1 MATLGPV
8 QLLTIEFGPDAA
20 FEGRVLEELGV
31 LESKGKIRVLD
42 LLFLQ
47 KEIDGDTI
55 GLNYESEGMGETVES
70 LLGLTPRIP
79 DATGDA
85 PEYGPGTKAFG
96 FTPNDLRAL
105 AEELLPGTAA
115 AFVLL
120 EHLWAKPLRE
130 AIREAGGLPVAEGFL
145 TPEALAPVAAE
156 LLATTQTVDDLT
168 AAQQA
173 SGRLTARTG

>member
-1 MATLGPV
+1 MSTLGPV

-20 FEGRVLEELGV
+20 FEGRMLEELGV
-31 LESKGKIRVLD
+31 LESKGQIRVLD
-42 LLFLQ
+42 VLFLQ
-47 KEIDGDTI
+47 KEIDGDTLA
-55 GLNYESEGMGETVES
+55 LNYESQGMGETVES
-70 LLGLTPRIP
+70 LLGLTPRIA
-79 DATGDA
+79 DATGGA

-96 FTPNDLRAL
+96 FTPNDLRAMT
-105 AEELLPGTAA
+105 EELLPGTAA

-145 TPEALAPVAAE
+145 TPQALAPVAAE

-168 AAQQA
+168 AAHQA
-173 SGRLTARTG
+173 SGRVTSRTQ